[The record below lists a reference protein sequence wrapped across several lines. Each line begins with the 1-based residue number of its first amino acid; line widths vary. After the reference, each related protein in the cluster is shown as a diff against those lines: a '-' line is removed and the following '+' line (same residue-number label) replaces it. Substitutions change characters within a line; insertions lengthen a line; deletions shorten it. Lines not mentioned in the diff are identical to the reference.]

1 LAGPDGSKSDNFDY
15 DVTFVDFKKN
25 TISLPLPPLEAG
37 AITQS
42 FQATMLILPGH
53 KPLRFAFVD
62 SGGGLV
68 RMHPTRELAP
78 SLMR

>member
-1 LAGPDGSKSDNFDY
+1 MALNQIILIMMLHLL
-15 DVTFVDFKKN
+15 TLKKN